1 MLDYRFPT
9 ALQMVLSVA
18 MAEQL
23 GERSTSAILAYG
35 LEANPSFIRKLMV
48 PLTRDGII
56 VSTLG
61 RNGSIHLGR
70 PPEEITLRDI
80 YLSVIEDKKLWASR
94 PDVPARCVV
103 SANACWYFKSISEE
117 AEQASLA
124 VLARHT
130 VASALEAVKNAD
142 SSGSDPL
149 PDLIAQYQQASSLCT
164 CCKKS
169 RLHSESGFLLSAMPL
184 RGQHFPFHF
193 AARDEFTQRHVKHR
207 RQEQTKQRHP
217 QHTGEH
223 GDPGDAA
230 HFCACAVAE
239 DQRNG
244 PGNKGDGGHHNR
256 A

>member
-18 MAEQL
+18 MAEQM

-70 PPEEITLRDI
+70 NGSIHLGRPADKITLRDI

-103 SANACWYFKSISEE
+103 SANACWYFKSVADE
-117 AEQASLA
+117 AEQASLN

-130 VASALEAVKNAD
+130 AASALEAVKNAD
-142 SSGSDPL
+142 TSGCDPV
-149 PDLIAQYQQASSLCT
+149 PEMIARF
-164 CCKKS
+164 KK
-169 RLHSESGFLLSAMPL
+169 
-184 RGQHFPFHF
+184 
-193 AARDEFTQRHVKHR
+193 
-207 RQEQTKQRHP
+207 
-217 QHTGEH
+217 
-223 GDPGDAA
+223 A
-230 HFCACAVAE
+230 H
-239 DQRNG
+239 
-244 PGNKGDGGHHNR
+244 
-256 A
+256 

>member
-18 MAEQL
+18 MAEQM

-70 PPEEITLRDI
+70 PADKITLRDI

-103 SANACWYFKSISEE
+103 SANACWYFKSVADE
-117 AEQASLA
+117 AEQASLN

-130 VASALEAVKNAD
+130 VASDCEGGFFCYLLQARRAD
-142 SSGSDPL
+142 PPGPASCGSPVSVASRKIPASGTDRR
-149 PDLIAQYQQASSLCT
+149 ASRPA
-164 CCKKS
+164 S
-169 RLHSESGFLLSAMPL
+169 RRTP
-184 RGQHFPFHF
+184 
-193 AARDEFTQRHVKHR
+193 
-207 RQEQTKQRHP
+207 
-217 QHTGEH
+217 
-223 GDPGDAA
+223 
-230 HFCACAVAE
+230 
-239 DQRNG
+239 
-244 PGNKGDGGHHNR
+244 
-256 A
+256 

>member
-18 MAEQL
+18 MAEQM

-35 LEANPSFIRKLMV
+35 LEANPSFIRV

-70 PPEEITLRDI
+70 PADKITLRDI

-103 SANACWYFKSISEE
+103 SANACWYFKSVADE
-117 AEQASLA
+117 AEQASLN

-142 SSGSDPL
+142 TSGCDPV
-149 PDLIAQYQQASSLCT
+149 PEMIARF
-164 CCKKS
+164 KK
-169 RLHSESGFLLSAMPL
+169 
-184 RGQHFPFHF
+184 
-193 AARDEFTQRHVKHR
+193 
-207 RQEQTKQRHP
+207 
-217 QHTGEH
+217 
-223 GDPGDAA
+223 A
-230 HFCACAVAE
+230 H
-239 DQRNG
+239 
-244 PGNKGDGGHHNR
+244 
-256 A
+256 

>member
-18 MAEQL
+18 MAEQS

-48 PLTRDGII
+48 PLARDGII

-70 PPEEITLRDI
+70 NGSIHLGRPAEEITLRDI
-80 YLSVIEDKKLWASR
+80 YLSVTEDKKLWASR

-103 SANACWYFKSISEE
+103 SANACWYFKSIADE

-130 VASALEAVKNAD
+130 VASALEEVKKAD
-142 SSGSDPL
+142 TSGCDPV
-149 PDLIAQYQQASSLCT
+149 PELCT
-164 CCKKS
+164 QHKK
-169 RLHSESGFLLSAMPL
+169 AP
-184 RGQHFPFHF
+184 
-193 AARDEFTQRHVKHR
+193 
-207 RQEQTKQRHP
+207 
-217 QHTGEH
+217 
-223 GDPGDAA
+223 
-230 HFCACAVAE
+230 
-239 DQRNG
+239 
-244 PGNKGDGGHHNR
+244 
-256 A
+256 

>member
-18 MAEQL
+18 MAEQM

-70 PPEEITLRDI
+70 PADKITLRDI

-103 SANACWYFKSISEE
+103 SASANACWYFKSVADE
-117 AEQASLA
+117 AEQASLN

-142 SSGSDPL
+142 TSGCDPV
-149 PDLIAQYQQASSLCT
+149 PEMIARF
-164 CCKKS
+164 KK
-169 RLHSESGFLLSAMPL
+169 
-184 RGQHFPFHF
+184 
-193 AARDEFTQRHVKHR
+193 
-207 RQEQTKQRHP
+207 
-217 QHTGEH
+217 
-223 GDPGDAA
+223 A
-230 HFCACAVAE
+230 H
-239 DQRNG
+239 
-244 PGNKGDGGHHNR
+244 
-256 A
+256 

>member
-18 MAEQL
+18 MAEQMAEQM

-70 PPEEITLRDI
+70 PADKITLRDI

-103 SANACWYFKSISEE
+103 SANACWYFKSVADE
-117 AEQASLA
+117 AEQASLN

-142 SSGSDPL
+142 TSGCDPV
-149 PDLIAQYQQASSLCT
+149 PEMIARF
-164 CCKKS
+164 KK
-169 RLHSESGFLLSAMPL
+169 
-184 RGQHFPFHF
+184 
-193 AARDEFTQRHVKHR
+193 
-207 RQEQTKQRHP
+207 
-217 QHTGEH
+217 
-223 GDPGDAA
+223 A
-230 HFCACAVAE
+230 H
-239 DQRNG
+239 
-244 PGNKGDGGHHNR
+244 
-256 A
+256 

>member
-1 MLDYRFPT
+1 MLIHLCGAKKNKIHRNPDREMLDYRFPT

-124 VLARHT
+124 VLERHT
-130 VASALEAVKNAD
+130 VASAPK
-142 SSGSDPL
+142 
-149 PDLIAQYQQASSLCT
+149 
-164 CCKKS
+164 
-169 RLHSESGFLLSAMPL
+169 R
-184 RGQHFPFHF
+184 
-193 AARDEFTQRHVKHR
+193 
-207 RQEQTKQRHP
+207 
-217 QHTGEH
+217 
-223 GDPGDAA
+223 
-230 HFCACAVAE
+230 
-239 DQRNG
+239 
-244 PGNKGDGGHHNR
+244 
-256 A
+256 

>member
-18 MAEQL
+18 MAEQM

-70 PPEEITLRDI
+70 PADKITLRDI

-103 SANACWYFKSISEE
+103 SANACWYFKSVADE
-117 AEQASLA
+117 AEQASLN

-142 SSGSDPL
+142 TSGCDPVPEMIARFKKAHQSFSGDEKKPPSNCEGGFFVICCRLGGQILLDRL
-149 PDLIAQYQQASSLCT
+149 PAGHQ
-164 CCKKS
+164 
-169 RLHSESGFLLSAMPL
+169 
-184 RGQHFPFHF
+184 FP
-193 AARDEFTQRHVKHR
+193 
-207 RQEQTKQRHP
+207 
-217 QHTGEH
+217 
-223 GDPGDAA
+223 
-230 HFCACAVAE
+230 
-239 DQRNG
+239 
-244 PGNKGDGGHHNR
+244 
-256 A
+256 

>member
-18 MAEQL
+18 MAEQM

-56 VSTLG
+56 ISTLG

-70 PPEEITLRDI
+70 NGSIHLGRPADKITLRDI

-103 SANACWYFKSISEE
+103 SANACWYFKSVADE
-117 AEQASLA
+117 AEQASLN

-142 SSGSDPL
+142 TSGCDPV
-149 PDLIAQYQQASSLCT
+149 PEMIARF
-164 CCKKS
+164 KK
-169 RLHSESGFLLSAMPL
+169 
-184 RGQHFPFHF
+184 
-193 AARDEFTQRHVKHR
+193 
-207 RQEQTKQRHP
+207 
-217 QHTGEH
+217 
-223 GDPGDAA
+223 A
-230 HFCACAVAE
+230 H
-239 DQRNG
+239 
-244 PGNKGDGGHHNR
+244 
-256 A
+256 

>member
-18 MAEQL
+18 MAEQM

-70 PPEEITLRDI
+70 PADKITLRDI

-103 SANACWYFKSISEE
+103 SANACWYFKSVAD
-117 AEQASLA
+117 AEQASLN

-142 SSGSDPL
+142 TSGCDPV
-149 PDLIAQYQQASSLCT
+149 PEMIARF
-164 CCKKS
+164 KK
-169 RLHSESGFLLSAMPL
+169 
-184 RGQHFPFHF
+184 
-193 AARDEFTQRHVKHR
+193 
-207 RQEQTKQRHP
+207 
-217 QHTGEH
+217 
-223 GDPGDAA
+223 A
-230 HFCACAVAE
+230 H
-239 DQRNG
+239 
-244 PGNKGDGGHHNR
+244 
-256 A
+256 

>member
-18 MAEQL
+18 MAEQM

-70 PPEEITLRDI
+70 PADKITLRDI

-103 SANACWYFKSISEE
+103 CANACWYFKSVADE
-117 AEQASLA
+117 AEQASLN

-142 SSGSDPL
+142 TSGCDPV
-149 PDLIAQYQQASSLCT
+149 PEMIARF
-164 CCKKS
+164 KK
-169 RLHSESGFLLSAMPL
+169 
-184 RGQHFPFHF
+184 
-193 AARDEFTQRHVKHR
+193 
-207 RQEQTKQRHP
+207 
-217 QHTGEH
+217 
-223 GDPGDAA
+223 A
-230 HFCACAVAE
+230 H
-239 DQRNG
+239 
-244 PGNKGDGGHHNR
+244 
-256 A
+256 

>member
-18 MAEQL
+18 MAEQM

-70 PPEEITLRDI
+70 NGSIHLGRPADKITLRDI

-103 SANACWYFKSISEE
+103 SANACWYFKSVADE
-117 AEQASLA
+117 AEQASLN

-142 SSGSDPL
+142 TSGCDPV
-149 PDLIAQYQQASSLCT
+149 PEMIARF
-164 CCKKS
+164 KKV
-169 RLHSESGFLLSAMPL
+169 H
-184 RGQHFPFHF
+184 
-193 AARDEFTQRHVKHR
+193 
-207 RQEQTKQRHP
+207 
-217 QHTGEH
+217 
-223 GDPGDAA
+223 
-230 HFCACAVAE
+230 
-239 DQRNG
+239 
-244 PGNKGDGGHHNR
+244 
-256 A
+256 

>member
-23 GERSTSAILAYG
+23 GQRSTSAILAYG

-70 PPEEITLRDI
+70 PAESITLRDI
-80 YLSVIEDKKLWASR
+80 YVSVIEDKKLWASR

-103 SANACWYFKSISEE
+103 SANACWYFKSIADE
-117 AEQASLA
+117 AEQASLD

-130 VASALEAVKNAD
+130 VASALEKVKKAIPAAASCCRNW
-142 SSGSDPL
+142 
-149 PDLIAQYQQASSLCT
+149 IA
-164 CCKKS
+164 CKK
-169 RLHSESGFLLSAMPL
+169 
-184 RGQHFPFHF
+184 
-193 AARDEFTQRHVKHR
+193 
-207 RQEQTKQRHP
+207 
-217 QHTGEH
+217 
-223 GDPGDAA
+223 A
-230 HFCACAVAE
+230 H
-239 DQRNG
+239 
-244 PGNKGDGGHHNR
+244 
-256 A
+256 

>member
-18 MAEQL
+18 MAEQM

-70 PPEEITLRDI
+70 PADKITLRDI

-103 SANACWYFKSISEE
+103 SANACWYFKSVADE
-117 AEQASLA
+117 AEQASLN

-142 SSGSDPL
+142 TSGCDPVPEMIARFKKRINHFLVTKKNRLQIVKAVFFVICCRLGGQILLDRL
-149 PDLIAQYQQASSLCT
+149 PAGHQ
-164 CCKKS
+164 
-169 RLHSESGFLLSAMPL
+169 
-184 RGQHFPFHF
+184 FP
-193 AARDEFTQRHVKHR
+193 
-207 RQEQTKQRHP
+207 
-217 QHTGEH
+217 
-223 GDPGDAA
+223 
-230 HFCACAVAE
+230 
-239 DQRNG
+239 
-244 PGNKGDGGHHNR
+244 
-256 A
+256 

>member
-18 MAEQL
+18 MAEQM

-70 PPEEITLRDI
+70 PADKITLRDI

-94 PDVPARCVV
+94 PDVPAR
-103 SANACWYFKSISEE
+103 WYFKSVADE
-117 AEQASLA
+117 AEQASLN

-142 SSGSDPL
+142 TSGCDPV
-149 PDLIAQYQQASSLCT
+149 PEMIARF
-164 CCKKS
+164 KK
-169 RLHSESGFLLSAMPL
+169 
-184 RGQHFPFHF
+184 
-193 AARDEFTQRHVKHR
+193 
-207 RQEQTKQRHP
+207 
-217 QHTGEH
+217 
-223 GDPGDAA
+223 A
-230 HFCACAVAE
+230 H
-239 DQRNG
+239 
-244 PGNKGDGGHHNR
+244 
-256 A
+256 

>member
-18 MAEQL
+18 MAEQM

-70 PPEEITLRDI
+70 PADKITLRDI

-103 SANACWYFKSISEE
+103 VSANACWYFKSVADE
-117 AEQASLA
+117 AEQASLN

-130 VASALEAVKNAD
+130 AASALEAVKNAD
-142 SSGSDPL
+142 TSGCDPV
-149 PDLIAQYQQASSLCT
+149 PEMIARF
-164 CCKKS
+164 KK
-169 RLHSESGFLLSAMPL
+169 
-184 RGQHFPFHF
+184 
-193 AARDEFTQRHVKHR
+193 
-207 RQEQTKQRHP
+207 
-217 QHTGEH
+217 
-223 GDPGDAA
+223 A
-230 HFCACAVAE
+230 H
-239 DQRNG
+239 
-244 PGNKGDGGHHNR
+244 
-256 A
+256 